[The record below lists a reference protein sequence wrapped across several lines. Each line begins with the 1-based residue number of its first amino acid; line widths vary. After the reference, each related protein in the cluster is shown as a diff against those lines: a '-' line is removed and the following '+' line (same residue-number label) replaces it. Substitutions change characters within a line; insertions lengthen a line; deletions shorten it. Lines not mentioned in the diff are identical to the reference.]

1 MTDEVTPFFRTV
13 GEKVNWPNGPR
24 EAGLDHAGPYECG
37 VLDCKIGAALCSRT
51 GLPLRFSGGFVL
63 LRI

>member
-1 MTDEVTPFFRTV
+1 VTDEVTPFFRTV

-37 VLDCKIGAALCSRT
+37 VLDCKIGAALCGKHRAAP
-51 GLPLRFSGGFVL
+51 GV
-63 LRI
+63 